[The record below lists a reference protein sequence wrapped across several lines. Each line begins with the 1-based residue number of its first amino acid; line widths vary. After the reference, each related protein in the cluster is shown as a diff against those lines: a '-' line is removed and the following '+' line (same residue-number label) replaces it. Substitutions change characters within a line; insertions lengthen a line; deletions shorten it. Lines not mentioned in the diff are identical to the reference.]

1 MDNLMEQIQSYVN
14 TFSEPL
20 DEEESDMN
28 IDIQKIEEKIKKGF
42 DDIFFI
48 DDSHKNVSAV
58 KKLKISNRNK
68 HGN

>member
-28 IDIQKIEEKIKKGF
+28 IDIQKIEEKI
-42 DDIFFI
+42 
-48 DDSHKNVSAV
+48 N
-58 KKLKISNRNK
+58 KIKSRRKYTENYSGIETLDNIYEEP
-68 HGN
+68 N